1 MRKYGKS
8 NVVLFLG
15 CVCAKGHFHD
25 TNCDRNEPVKCKK
38 EVECSCLDER
48 TKEYHQPG
56 AIIKHGQCS
65 TW

>member
-1 MRKYGKS
+1 MFF
-8 NVVLFLG
+8 VG
-15 CVCAKGHFHD
+15 CVCTENHYYD
-25 TNCDRNEPVKCKK
+25 TNQKIHETIKCKK
-38 EVECSCLDER
+38 EAECSCFDER